1 MQMKL
6 CTKCKKRMAVVF
18 ISRMD
23 GSQTTNE
30 GYCLK
35 CARSLNIPQIGDI
48 MSKMG
53 IAEEDLELMEDEM
66 ANMFGQIAPESEDD
80 DDEVDSQTA
89 TFPLLNQLFGS
100 HPMQQ
105 KSDLPAERPKKAEKE
120 EKQEKQEKGKKK
132 HKKHKFLDSYCM
144 DLTGR
149 AREGKL
155 DSNTPT
161 TCALSQTPHASKLLP
176 LSLEKGG
183 MAAENNL
190 TLNETGRA

>member
-6 CTKCKKRMAVVF
+6 CVKCKKRMAVVF

-35 CARSLNIPQIGDI
+35 CARSLNIPQI
-48 MSKMG
+48 SEAVKQMG
-53 IAEEDLELMEDEM
+53 ISEEDLELMEDEM
-66 ANMFGQIAPESEDD
+66 AGLFGQIDPESDND

-100 HPMQQ
+100 HPMAQ
-105 KSDLPAERPKKAEKE
+105 KGDLPSERPQKPEKQEKE
-120 EKQEKQEKGKKK
+120 EKGEKGKRKS
-132 HKKHKFLDSYCM
+132 KKHKFLDSYCM

-155 DSNTPT
+155 D
-161 TCALSQTPHASKLLP
+161 KVI
-176 LSLEKGG
+176 GRDV
-183 MAAENNL
+183 
-190 TLNETGRA
+190 ETERVI

>member
-35 CARSLNIPQIGDI
+35 CARSLNIPQI
-48 MSKMG
+48 SEAVRQMG
-53 IAEEDLELMEDEM
+53 ISEEDLEMMEDEM
-66 ANMFGQIAPESEDD
+66 ANVFGQIAPESDND

-89 TFPLLNQLFGS
+89 TFPLLNQLFGGHS
-100 HPMQQ
+100 MQP
-105 KSDLPAERPKKAEKE
+105 KSDPPAERPKREEKE
-120 EKQEKQEKGKKK
+120 EKQEKGKKK
-132 HKKHKFLDSYCM
+132 AKKHKFLDSYCM

-155 DSNTPT
+155 DKVIGRDVETERVI
-161 TCALSQTPHASKLLP
+161 QI
-176 LSLEKGG
+176 
-183 MAAENNL
+183 
-190 TLNETGRA
+190 LNRRRSSTWSWARWRR

>member
-6 CTKCKKRMAVVF
+6 CVKCKKRMAVVF

-48 MSKMG
+48 MGKMG
-53 IAEEDLELMEDEM
+53 ISEEDLEMMEDEM
-66 ANMFGQIAPESEDD
+66 ANVFGQIAPESDND

-100 HPMQQ
+100 HPMAQ
-105 KSDLPAERPKKAEKE
+105 
-120 EKQEKQEKGKKK
+120 
-132 HKKHKFLDSYCM
+132 
-144 DLTGR
+144 
-149 AREGKL
+149 
-155 DSNTPT
+155 
-161 TCALSQTPHASKLLP
+161 
-176 LSLEKGG
+176 
-183 MAAENNL
+183 
-190 TLNETGRA
+190 